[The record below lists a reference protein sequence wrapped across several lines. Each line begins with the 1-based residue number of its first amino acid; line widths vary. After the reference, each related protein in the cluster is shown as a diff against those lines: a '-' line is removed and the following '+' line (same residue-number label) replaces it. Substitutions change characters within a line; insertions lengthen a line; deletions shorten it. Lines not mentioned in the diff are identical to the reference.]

1 MRLFFSFLMGSAL
14 FTHTINKLNWCIMQ
28 ANSSIEKG
36 KFFVVLGAKGTP
48 ICRLPF
54 MSLV

>member
-1 MRLFFSFLMGSAL
+1 
-14 FTHTINKLNWCIMQ
+14 MQ